1 MEFRED
7 KYLNY
12 IVDKENSG
20 LSLKEFLLRKNISRH
35 FLIKLRDSDQVLVDG
50 ALQKFWLPLKEKQTV
65 SLNPFLK
72 VQSKVSPEAMDIDIV
87 YEDEDFIAVNKPYNM
102 ATHPTGLHLNNTIAN
117 GVMNYLLKKQIF
129 TLHPIN
135 RLDKTTS
142 GIIIFGKHP
151 LAQHHIFQQ
160 EIKKEYV
167 ALVEG
172 LVQNEEMILNF
183 PIKRFDGLSIKR
195 IVAEDGKEAL
205 TKINLISIGDDY
217 SLLRIRLFTGRTHQ
231 IRVHLSHIGHPVVGD
246 FLYGKENA
254 PRLFLHSHKYTFLS
268 LRNKKEIKVIS
279 PIPSIFFDYK

>member
-1 MEFRED
+1 MEFKED

-12 IVDKENSG
+12 IVDKKNFG
-20 LSLKEFLLRKNISRH
+20 VSLKDFLLHKNISRH
-35 FLIKLRDSDQVLVDG
+35 FLIKLRNSDQVLVDG
-50 ALQKFWLPLKEKQTV
+50 ALQKFWLPLRENQIV

-72 VQSKVSPEAMDIDIV
+72 VQSQVNPEAMDIDIV
-87 YEDEDFIAVNKPYNM
+87 YEDEDFIAVDKPYNM

-117 GVMNYLLKKQIF
+117 GVINYLLKKQVF

-160 EIKKEYV
+160 KIKKEYV

-172 LVQNEEMILNF
+172 LVHEEEMLLNF
-183 PIKRFDGLSIKR
+183 PIKRLDGPSIKR
-195 IVAEDGKEAL
+195 IVATDGKKAL
-205 TKINLISIGDDY
+205 TKINLISREDKY

-231 IRVHLSHIGHPVVGD
+231 IRVHLSHIGHPLVGD
-246 FLYGKENA
+246 FLYGEENA
-254 PRLFLHSHKYTFLS
+254 PRLFLHSHRYTFLP
-268 LRNKKEIKVIS
+268 LRNKKEIEIVS
-279 PIPSIFFDYK
+279 PVPQIFFDYK

>member
-20 LSLKEFLLRKNISRH
+20 LSLKEFLLHKNISRH
-35 FLIKLRDSDQVLVDG
+35 FLIKLIDSDQVLVDG

-117 GVMNYLLKKQIF
+117 GVMNYLFKKQIF

-172 LVQNEEMILNF
+172 LVQKEEMLLNF
-183 PIKRFDGLSIKR
+183 PIKRFDDISIKR

-205 TKINLISIGDDY
+205 TKINLISMGDDY

-246 FLYGKENA
+246 FLYGEENA

-268 LRNKKEIKVIS
+268 LRNKKEIEVVS

>member
-50 ALQKFWLPLKEKQTV
+50 ALQKFWLPLKDKQTV

-72 VQSKVSPEAMDIDIV
+72 VQSKVSPEAMDIDIA

-117 GVMNYLLKKQIF
+117 GVMNYLLKKQVF

-205 TKINLISIGDDY
+205 TRINLISIGDDY

-246 FLYGKENA
+246 FLYGEENA

-268 LRNKKEIKVIS
+268 LRNKKEIEVVS